1 MLTSNSK
8 NNRLV
13 RRLVAL
19 ILIAQC
25 SLISAYAG
33 DDFGIW
39 GELRAEKGL
48 GTRWDVGA
56 EMEYRSR
63 DNLTSSDRWGFG
75 IDASYKLT
83 PWLKATAGY
92 VLLRDHNYKEY
103 TDQSMYADYWG
114 TRHRFNMTLTSS
126 ITWNQFTF
134 SLRERWQYTY
144 RPEKTAQRYYTDTG
158 DDAGEKT
165 YSGKGKNVWR
175 NRIQVKMKLSNT
187 FRPYVN
193 AESYVAT
200 SLEKMRYNVGTE
212 IVLDKHNSFDVKYI
226 YQHRCG
232 TGDGESDRH
241 VIGIGYTY
249 QF

>member
-1 MLTSNSK
+1 M
-8 NNRLV
+8 
-13 RRLVAL
+13 VAL

-25 SLISAYAG
+25 SLLNAYAG

-39 GELRAEKGL
+39 GEVRAEKEL

-56 EMEYRSR
+56 EMTYRSR
-63 DNLTSSDRWGFG
+63 DNLKSSDRWGFG
-75 IDASYKLT
+75 IDATYKIA
-83 PWLKATAGY
+83 PWLKASAGY
-92 VLLRDHNYKEY
+92 VLLEDHNYKENNDG
-103 TDQSMYADYWG
+103 TIYADYWG
-114 TRHRFNMTLTSS
+114 TRHRFNVSLTSS
-126 ITWNQFTF
+126 ATWKQFTF

-144 RPEKTAQRYYTDTG
+144 RPEKTAQRYYTGTG
-158 DDAGEKT
+158 DDAGEKV

-175 NRIQVKMKLSNT
+175 NRVQVKMKLSKVV
-187 FRPYVN
+187 RPYVN

-226 YQHRCG
+226 YQHSCG
-232 TGDGESDRH
+232 QGDGEPDRH

-249 QF
+249 NF

>member
-1 MLTSNSK
+1 MLTFNSK

>member
-1 MLTSNSK
+1 MFNGKSNK
-8 NNRLV
+8 LV
-13 RRLVAL
+13 RRMVAL
-19 ILIAQC
+19 IIIAQC
-25 SLISAYAG
+25 SLINAYAG

-39 GELRAEKGL
+39 GETRAEKEL
-48 GTRWDVGA
+48 GTRWNVAA
-56 EMEYRSR
+56 EMTFRSR
-63 DNLTSSDRWGFG
+63 NNLKSSDRWDFG
-75 IDASYKLT
+75 IDASYKIA

-92 VLLRDHNYKEY
+92 ALLKDHNYKEN
-103 TDQSMYADYWG
+103 TDGTIYADYWG
-114 TRHRFNMTLTSS
+114 TRHRFNVSLTSS
-126 ITWNQFTF
+126 VTWNQFTF

-144 RPEKTAQRYYTDTG
+144 RPEKTVQRYYTDTG
-158 DDAGEKT
+158 DDAGEKVFR
-165 YSGKGKNVWR
+165 GKGENVWR
-175 NRIQVKMKLSNT
+175 NRMQVKMKLSNT

>member
-39 GELRAEKGL
+39 GEMRAEKGL

-126 ITWNQFTF
+126 VTWNQFTF

-165 YSGKGKNVWR
+165 YNGKGKNVWR

>member
-39 GELRAEKGL
+39 GEMRAEKGL

-175 NRIQVKMKLSNT
+175 NRIQLKMKLSNT

-193 AESYVAT
+193 AESFVAT

>member
-39 GELRAEKGL
+39 GEMRAEKGL

-165 YSGKGKNVWR
+165 YSGKGKNLWR
-175 NRIQVKMKLSNT
+175 NRIQLKMKLSNT

>member
-25 SLISAYAG
+25 SLVSAYAG

-39 GELRAEKGL
+39 GEMRAEKGL

>member
-1 MLTSNSK
+1 M
-8 NNRLV
+8 
-13 RRLVAL
+13 
-19 ILIAQC
+19 
-25 SLISAYAG
+25 
-33 DDFGIW
+33 
-39 GELRAEKGL
+39 
-48 GTRWDVGA
+48 
-56 EMEYRSR
+56 
-63 DNLTSSDRWGFG
+63 
-75 IDASYKLT
+75 
-83 PWLKATAGY
+83 
-92 VLLRDHNYKEY
+92 LLRDHNYKEY

-158 DDAGEKT
+158 DYAVEKT

>member
-39 GELRAEKGL
+39 GEMRAEKGL

>member
-25 SLISAYAG
+25 SLVSAYAG

-75 IDASYKLT
+75 IDASYKIT

-165 YSGKGKNVWR
+165 YSGKGKNLWR
-175 NRIQVKMKLSNT
+175 NRIQLKMKLSNT

-241 VIGIGYTY
+241 AIGIGYTY

>member
-175 NRIQVKMKLSNT
+175 NRIQLKMKLSNT

-200 SLEKMRYNVGTE
+200 CLEKMRYNVGTE

>member
-39 GELRAEKGL
+39 GEMRAEKGL

-75 IDASYKLT
+75 IDASYKIT

-92 VLLRDHNYKEY
+92 VLLRDHKY

-126 ITWNQFTF
+126 ITWNLFTF

-175 NRIQVKMKLSNT
+175 NRIQLKMKLSNT

-226 YQHRCG
+226 YQHKCG
-232 TGDGESDRH
+232 TGDGEYDRH

>member
-39 GELRAEKGL
+39 GEMRAEKVL

-226 YQHRCG
+226 YQNRCG
-232 TGDGESDRH
+232 SGDGESDRH

>member
-39 GELRAEKGL
+39 GEMRAEKGL
-48 GTRWDVGA
+48 GTRWGIGA

>member
-39 GELRAEKGL
+39 GEMRAEKGL

-193 AESYVAT
+193 AESFVAT